1 METQLLT
8 AHCLLLTA
16 QMNIVVCIKQVP
28 ETQDVRLDP
37 VTHTLKREGIAAM
50 INPFDLYALEEGLR
64 VRESQGG
71 KVTVLTMGPPQAEA
85 ALREAL
91 GYGADA
97 AVLLSDKAFA
107 GADTWA
113 TALTLAR
120 AIDKLGGA
128 DLIFTGKQAIDGDT
142 AQVGPM
148 LATILDIPYAA
159 WARKLTFSGDGS
171 VAVERLLDHG
181 YDAVETSLPALVT
194 VVKEINEPRVPSFKA
209 KLKAK
214 KEAIPVWG
222 ISDLG
227 MDAAEVG
234 LSGSFTQVVKVFA
247 PPARGKAE
255 IWTGA
260 ADELAGRLW
269 QRLKALK
276 SGETPSEHL

>member
-1 METQLLT
+1 
-8 AHCLLLTA
+8 
-16 QMNIVVCIKQVP
+16 MNIVVCIKQVP
-28 ETQDVRLDP
+28 DTQEVRLDP

-113 TALTLAR
+113 TALTLGR

-128 DLIFTGKQAIDGDT
+128 DLIFCGKQAIDGDT

-148 LATILDIPYAA
+148 LATILDIPYVA
-159 WARKLTFSGDGS
+159 WARKLTCSGDGV

-227 MDAAEVG
+227 LDAAEVG

-260 ADELAGRLW
+260 AEELAGRLW
-269 QRLKALK
+269 SRLKEMSKGAV
-276 SGETPSEHL
+276 